1 MNILITGGAGF
12 VGSHLTDLLLRN
24 GHTVTVID
32 NFSYGRRSLLPVSDK
47 LTVSEG
53 DILDRS
59 FLDSVFNV
67 ADYQLIFHLA
77 AIHHIPTCENDPA
90 TAIKTNIEG
99 TQLVLEA
106 AVKAKIPKIVF
117 ASSGAVYD
125 TVDVPLAEDTTP
137 IVAHDIYSITKL
149 AGEHLLRLQAERGR
163 MTAVAC
169 RLFNTVGSHETNEHL
184 VPDILKQVNKGV
196 DVIHLGNL
204 TPLRSYIHVKDVAEG
219 FYAAGIST
227 FENTFE
233 TINIGTET
241 EHSVVDILE
250 LISEISGKQLKAI
263 QDPAKVR
270 KVDRHRQ
277 FASLQKNTRL
287 TGWQPKRTLK
297 EALTDAYIE
306 SMNG

>member
-12 VGSHLTDLLLRN
+12 VGSHLTDLLIRN
-24 GHTVTVID
+24 GHKVTVID
-32 NFSYGRRSLLPVSDK
+32 NFSYGRKSLLPVSDR
-47 LTVSEG
+47 LTVFEG
-53 DILDRS
+53 DILDS
-59 FLDSVFNV
+59 DFLNSVFSHT
-67 ADYQLIFHLA
+67 AYQLIFHLA

-90 TAIKTNIEG
+90 TAIRTNIEG
-99 TQLVLEA
+99 TQRVLEA
-106 AVKAKIPKIVF
+106 AVIAGIPKIVF

-125 TVDVPLAEDTTP
+125 TVDIPLAEDSTP

-163 MTAVAC
+163 LTAVAC

-184 VPDILKQVNKGV
+184 VPDILKQVKKGV
-196 DVIHLGNL
+196 EVIQLGNL

-219 FYAAGIST
+219 FYAAGTSS

-250 LISEISGKQLKAI
+250 LIAEISARPLKAL
-263 QDPAKVR
+263 QDPSKVR
-270 KVDRHRQ
+270 KVDRPRQ
-277 FASLQKNTRL
+277 FASIEKTTRL
-287 TGWQPKRTLK
+287 TGWHPKRTLK

-306 SMNG
+306 SLNG